1 MKIALVGNP
10 NVGKTT
16 LFNILTK
23 SNQKIGNY
31 PGVTVQ
37 KKIGKLNNEIEIIDL
52 PGIYSLD
59 SISIEE
65 KIALNYIKNE
75 NPSII
80 LNILDSSNLYRN
92 LFLTFQL
99 KQFNIPIILVLNMI
113 DIAEK
118 NNIHIDSKKL
128 SDLLNCP
135 VFLINANKKQGTLNL
150 ENYLKNTNFKSM
162 KSSKNTDYNFS
173 NSKDIYRKIDSIL
186 NVCVKTTKSNNNNFT
201 EKLDLILMN
210 KFLSVPILILIF
222 FLIFKITF
230 SWIGGP
236 LSDILDNFISNTL
249 TPFIENL
256 LSNSSELFKSFILDG
271 IIGGIGSIIV
281 FLPIILTMFICLTFL
296 ESCGYI
302 ARAATIIDKFMR
314 IFGLSGKAFLPII
327 MSFGCTVPAIMAT
340 RTFENEKDRKTC
352 IFLLPLMSCN
362 ARLPVYILFTS
373 IFFKN
378 NRELVI
384 MSLYLLGIIISI
396 IIGLIMNLFSKEQ
409 NSEIF
414 ILEIPDYKIPSL
426 SYMIKESLNKISSFF
441 KKIGTLIFSISI
453 IIWFLSNFNFSGFT
467 SIENS
472 FLFSIG
478 NILAPIF
485 IPLGFGFWQAS
496 VSLLTGLMAKE
507 VIISSMGVIFGSNLD
522 FILPSFFTPVSSIS
536 FLVFVLLYTPC
547 ISVLSTIKH
556 EYGTKL
562 MLTSVIYQLA
572 LAYSVSFLVFNILN
586 IIW

>member
-1 MKIALVGNP
+1 MK
-10 NVGKTT
+10 
-16 LFNILTK
+16 
-23 SNQKIGNY
+23 
-31 PGVTVQ
+31 
-37 KKIGKLNNEIEIIDL
+37 
-52 PGIYSLD
+52 
-59 SISIEE
+59 
-65 KIALNYIKNE
+65 
-75 NPSII
+75 
-80 LNILDSSNLYRN
+80 SS
-92 LFLTFQL
+92 
-99 KQFNIPIILVLNMI
+99 
-113 DIAEK
+113 
-118 NNIHIDSKKL
+118 
-128 SDLLNCP
+128 
-135 VFLINANKKQGTLNL
+135 
-150 ENYLKNTNFKSM
+150 KNTNFKSM

-256 LSNSSELFKSFILDG
+256 LSNSSELFKLFILDG

-478 NILAPIF
+478 NIFAPIF

-507 VIISSMGVIFGSNLD
+507 VIISSMGVIFVSNLD

>member
-1 MKIALVGNP
+1 MKIALLGNP

-37 KKIGKLNNEIEIIDL
+37 KKIGKLNNDVEIIDL

-65 KIALNYIKNE
+65 KIALDYIKNE

-92 LFLTFQL
+92 LFITFQL
-99 KQFNIPIILVLNMI
+99 KQFDIPIIIVLNMI
-113 DIAEK
+113 DIAKK
-118 NNIHIDSKKL
+118 NNIHINSKKL
-128 SDLLNCP
+128 SDLLGCP
-135 VFLINANKKQGTLNL
+135 VFLVNANKKQGTSNL
-150 ENYLKNTNFKSM
+150 ENYLKNTDFKSI
-162 KSSKNTDYNFS
+162 KFDKNTNHNFS
-173 NSKDIYRKIDSIL
+173 NSNDIYKKINSIL
-186 NVCVKTTKSNNNNFT
+186 NVCVKTTKSSNNNFT

-210 KFLSVPILILIF
+210 KFLSIPILILIF

-230 SWIGGP
+230 SWVGTP
-236 LSDILDNFISNTL
+236 LSNMLDDFISNTL
-249 TPFIENL
+249 TPSIENL
-256 LSNSSELFKSFILDG
+256 LSNSSELFKSFISDG
-271 IIGGIGSIIV
+271 IIGGVGSIIV

-302 ARAATIIDKFMR
+302 ARSATIVDKFMR

-340 RTFENEKDRKTC
+340 RTFENEEDRKTC

-373 IFFKN
+373 IFFTN

-384 MSLYLLGIIISI
+384 ISLYLLGIIISI
-396 IIGLIMNLFSKEQ
+396 IIGLIMNLFSREQ
-409 NSEIF
+409 NSETF

-426 SYMIKESLNKISSFF
+426 SYIIKESLNKISSFF

-467 SIENS
+467 SIEDS

-478 NILAPIF
+478 NIFAPFF

-522 FILPSFFTPVSSIS
+522 FILPSLFTPASSIS

-562 MLTSVIYQLA
+562 MLTSIIYQLS